1 MEAEAGTVRC
11 VTATIFVRQMFVQTN
26 AHRCARKQYRE
37 RQARDASRLENAT
50 KQAAEALAHRFGS
63 GAIEGRIRAFVI
75 TAIR

>member
-1 MEAEAGTVRC
+1 MAGKL
-11 VTATIFVRQMFVQTN
+11 A
-26 AHRCARKQYRE
+26 Y
-37 RQARDASRLENAT
+37 SRLEDAT